1 MHTRTLDRPQLGQE
15 FTLQWVVIRRG
26 PLSMFLQWL
35 SNAHFKIQTSTT
47 YLTGDGGAGQG
58 HRRLWHAFREA
69 ESPGPPDGPG
79 EYWFYCLFVW
89 ILVGGC
95 FWMKIYEFSGWHDAF
110 WDQWWWFVDEIDIQV
125 KFLYSDINNT
135 YNILSLRFDLV
146 FPHYITYSTQI
157 IRTLALVRR
166 IQNLQWST

>member
-1 MHTRTLDRPQLGQE
+1 MLTLKSKHPPHTWRVMVAPGKA
-15 FTLQWVVIRRG
+15 
-26 PLSMFLQWL
+26 LS
-35 SNAHFKIQTSTT
+35 
-47 YLTGDGGAGQG
+47 AGRYSD
-58 HRRLWHAFREA
+58 RRLWHAFREA

-79 EYWFYCLFVW
+79 EYWFYYLFVC

-110 WDQWWWFVDEIDIQV
+110 WGQRWWFVDEIDIQV

-157 IRTLALVRR
+157 IRTLSLVRR